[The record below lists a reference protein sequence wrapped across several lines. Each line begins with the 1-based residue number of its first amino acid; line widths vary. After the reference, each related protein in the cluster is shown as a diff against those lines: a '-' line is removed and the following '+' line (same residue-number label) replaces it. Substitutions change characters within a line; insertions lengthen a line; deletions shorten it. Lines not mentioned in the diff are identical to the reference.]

1 MAKKRRESS
10 VEEKY
15 EEVRQL
21 IGLGRE
27 RGYLAIDE
35 INGLLPEEIS
45 NSPEDIEETFS
56 VFDAHGIEIVDV
68 ETKEQL
74 KVTVSPGQPKAK
86 EDGKKPP
93 KNAPEKK
100 HTIQDVC
107 KAASLPP
114 WNSDLKVL
122 LWKIGESFM
131 KVSSNPKSFY
141 GLKYVEQKALEIKA
155 DDLLSVSYADLLRS

>member
-35 INGLLPEEIS
+35 INGLLPEEVS
-45 NSPEDIEETFS
+45 NSPEDIEEIFS
-56 VFDAHGIEIVDV
+56 AFDAHGIEIVDV

-74 KVTVSPGQPKAK
+74 KVAEPPGQRKPK
-86 EDGKKPP
+86 EDGKAE
-93 KNAPEKK
+93 APENLLEK
-100 HTIQDVC
+100 TNDPVRMYLREMGTVPLLTREGEVSIARRIERVRGSRDPGARRVDSGRSRIAQLVC
-107 KAASLPP
+107 
-114 WNSDLKVL
+114 
-122 LWKIGESFM
+122 
-131 KVSSNPKSFY
+131 
-141 GLKYVEQKALEIKA
+141 
-155 DDLLSVSYADLLRS
+155 RRR